1 MDDDD
6 RSFLITIYTNSPIIT
21 ISSDSPKE
29 DSLPPKAGPSQV
41 YTRQSASASVL
52 LLLVLLLLEPSSL
65 VHTYCESTTTHMIFL
80 LLLVNEFE
88 IVLVVIYLNLSHM
101 LIFLLHIMVF
111 YHLLTLT
118 ISVNQYRRP
127 YLNQRSY
134 EGRNR
139 TFGGEWNLELVLLS
153 ERKSVIGWKW
163 IYTVKLNPDGSL
175 ALAWLL
181 RGTLKLMVW
190 IITRCSLMLLR

>member
-52 LLLVLLLLEPSSL
+52 LLLEPSSL

-88 IVLVVIYLNLSHM
+88 IVLVVIYLNLSPM
-101 LIFLLHIMVF
+101 LTFLLHIMVF

-118 ISVNQYRRP
+118 ISVN
-127 YLNQRSY
+127 
-134 EGRNR
+134 
-139 TFGGEWNLELVLLS
+139 
-153 ERKSVIGWKW
+153 
-163 IYTVKLNPDGSL
+163 
-175 ALAWLL
+175 
-181 RGTLKLMVW
+181 
-190 IITRCSLMLLR
+190 